1 MSRESML
8 IVVGTLMI
16 LSPFAGFPLALLT
29 WFYLFA
35 GLLTVLIGVS
45 FRLARRKRARKI
57 AHEASAPVL
66 S

>member
-8 IVVGTLMI
+8 ILSGVLVM
-16 LSPFAGFPLALLT
+16 LSPFSGFPLSLLT
-29 WFYLFA
+29 WFYLFV
-35 GLLTVLIGVS
+35 GLVVTLIGVS
-45 FRLARRKRARKI
+45 FRLLRRRRSRKH